1 MIRTAKSE
9 ENEELSS
16 LAVRSK
22 AHWNYDADF
31 LEACRQDLTYTQ
43 QDISHHTVYVVEEMG
58 QVVGFY
64 RLEIREN
71 ELELSDLFIE
81 PSKIGQGYGKRLW
94 DYAID
99 RARQLG
105 FHNMTDRLTMPSH
118 YVKAGVAGV
127 ILRGNQIVMVRRKY
141 GTNKGKWCIPCGN
154 VEVGEDVRT
163 AVRREIKEETGLDVT
178 LILSPYK

>member
-1 MIRTAKSE
+1 MIRTAKAE

-81 PSKIGQGYGKRLW
+81 PSKIGQGYGKMLW
-94 DYAID
+94 DHAICGIILFVKRFRSNWRSTFRGD
-99 RARQLG
+99 SGA
-105 FHNMTDRLTMPSH
+105 H
-118 YVKAGVAGV
+118 Y
-127 ILRGNQIVMVRRKY
+127 
-141 GTNKGKWCIPCGN
+141 P
-154 VEVGEDVRT
+154 
-163 AVRREIKEETGLDVT
+163 
-178 LILSPYK
+178 LIRICT